1 MATDN
6 TFGAAGTDLSQL
18 PQGAL
23 GALGGSETLQ
33 TAYTLANIMTPKAQE
48 FDPALAALLYFTE
61 MGKQASQPGATL
73 LGSVVG
79 SGQAPAAYMMKQA
92 EAAREREAGIGKT
105 AVQLAGVLSKE
116 PAQSKAYTNTGT
128 GETVYHTPR
137 TFNAL
142 PAAQRAVLVPY
153 STPTAPKTVGSGSF
167 LTYMTPEDA
176 ETFLI
181 GQGLPKGSENFD
193 RLVKQL
199 TVPSDEDPEVTED
212 LLGQP
217 IIMGGTFVVGTPMV
231 IGGKVTNLQI
241 GPATGAATPAFTTF
255 RDKRLQVIANVKG
268 DNLAKVNGMLE
279 SIDQAK
285 ALLMGGART
294 GLDQEILAPFKKLA
308 VGLFGAEMPGL
319 RDFENLQSISF
330 AIAPGMRPAG
340 SGSTSDMEFKAYQA
354 AALGMGNTAEANY
367 INLYALGKRTEAA
380 NKLAD
385 LEEELLMSE
394 KYRDTRL
401 INKKLREQ
409 DPGIFEVYK
418 GDLDDD
424 AAIKTWYDSL
434 DDGAVVNNGNGAL
447 DIIDSSGKRATYVIK
462 GWKN

>member
-1 MATDN
+1 M
-6 TFGAAGTDLSQL
+6 SQL

-23 GALGGSETLQ
+23 SALGGSGTLQ
-33 TAYTLANIMTPKAQE
+33 TAFNLADRLTPKAQE

-92 EAAREREAGIGKT
+92 EAARARQAGIGKT
-105 AVQLAGVLSKE
+105 AIGLAGVLAKE
-116 PAQSKAYTNTGT
+116 PVKSTAYTNTAT
-128 GETVYHTPR
+128 NKTVYHTPK

-142 PAAQRAVLVPY
+142 PAAERAVLVPY
-153 STPTAPKTVGSGSF
+153 SKPTAPKTVGSGSF
-167 LTYMTPEDA
+167 LTYMTAEDA
-176 ETFLI
+176 EVFLI
-181 GQGLPKGSENFD
+181 GQGLPKESENFD

-199 TVPSDEDPEVTED
+199 TVPDDDDPEVTEG
-212 LLGQP
+212 LLGKP
-217 IIMGGTFVVGTPMV
+217 IVMGGTFLVGTPLVM
-231 IGGKVTNLQI
+231 GGKVTNLQV
-241 GPATGAATPAFTTF
+241 GPATGASTPRFTQYS
-255 RDKRLQVIANVKG
+255 DKRLAVIAKVKG
-268 DNLAKVNGMLE
+268 ENLAKVNGMLE
-279 SIDQAK
+279 QIDQAK

-294 GLDQEILAPFKKLA
+294 GLDQQILAPFKRIA
-308 VGLFGAEMPGL
+308 VGLFGAEMPEL
-319 RDFENLQSISF
+319 RDYQNLESISF
-330 AIAPGMRPAG
+330 AIAPGMRPVG

-354 AALGMGNTAEANY
+354 AALGMGNTPDANY

-409 DPGIFEVYK
+409 DPGIFETYK
-418 GDLDDD
+418 GDLDDED
-424 AAIKTWYDSL
+424 AIQTWYDSL
-434 DDGAVVNNGNGAL
+434 PRGAVINNGNGAL
-447 DIIDSSGKRATYVIK
+447 NMSSTYVIK
-462 GWKN
+462 GWKQ

>member
-1 MATDN
+1 MAIKI
-6 TFGAAGTDLSQL
+6 GAAGTTAQDYDRT
-18 PQGAL
+18 L
-23 GALGGSETLQ
+23 GSLGGSATLD
-33 TAYTLANIMTPKAQE
+33 AAFDLADRLTPKAQE

-92 EAAREREAGIGKT
+92 EAARAREAGIGKT
-105 AVQLAGVLSKE
+105 AVQLAGVLAKE
-116 PAQSKAYTNTGT
+116 PVKSTAYTNTGT

-142 PAAQRAVLVPY
+142 PAAQRADLVPY
-153 STPTAPKTVGSGSF
+153 SKPTAPKTVGSGSF

-176 ETFLI
+176 EVFLI

-199 TVPSDEDPEVTED
+199 TVPSDDDPEVTEG

-231 IGGKVTNLQI
+231 IDGKVTNLQV
-241 GPATGAATPAFTTF
+241 GPATGASTPAFTTF

-268 DNLAKVNGMLE
+268 QNLAKVNGMLE

-340 SGSTSDMEFKAYQA
+340 SGSTSDMEFRAYQA

-418 GDLDDD
+418 GDLDDVG
-424 AAIKTWYDSL
+424 AIKTWYDSL
-434 DDGAVVNNGNGAL
+434 PRGAVVNNGNGAL
-447 DIIDSSGKRATYVIK
+447 ANLPTYVIK
-462 GWKN
+462 GWKK